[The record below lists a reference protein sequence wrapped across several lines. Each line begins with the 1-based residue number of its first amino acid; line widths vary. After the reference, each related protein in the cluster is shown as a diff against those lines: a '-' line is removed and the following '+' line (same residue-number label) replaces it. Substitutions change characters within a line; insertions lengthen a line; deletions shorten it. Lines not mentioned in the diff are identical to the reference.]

1 MPMVVAL
8 NNLEN
13 TMSKILI
20 HLKKPDELDDF
31 LQKKI
36 LCLSLIMILSFLNN
50 QKRLCPRNKKAAI
63 CRLGKAFKDAS
74 YASNTLSEFIGM
86 RININFVANF
96 HKGGNLNLKT

>member
-1 MPMVVAL
+1 MVVAL

-13 TMSKILI
+13 IMSKIPI
-20 HLKKPDELDDF
+20 YLKKPDELDDF
-31 LQKKI
+31 LLKKI

-50 QKRLCPRNKKAAI
+50 RKRLYPENKKAAMR
-63 CRLGKAFKDAS
+63 RLGKAYKDAC

-96 HKGGNLNLKT
+96 HKGGNLNHKT